1 MSFENK
7 GAINLQSDRYIF
19 CKIQNLYTHCQT
31 EKLRFRLGPTCR
43 MRV

>member
-19 CKIQNLYTHCQT
+19 CKIQNCMYTHIVKQ
-31 EKLRFRLGPTCR
+31 KNYDLD
-43 MRV
+43 